1 MSDNTKLKISNG
13 LNEDKYSVK
22 SKFVNFFLLA
32 IFTLFPLFYT
42 DYYYN
47 IRHDKYYFFLVVT
60 AVLVLMIGAVAI
72 TNSDSQS
79 RTKNKAESV
88 PWYKKLSFTDYAFG
102 HSFWYAP
109 YPLFFLKILP
119 MLSWVLAEGTMVYC

>member
-32 IFTLFPLFYT
+32 MFTLFPLFYT

-47 IRHDKYYFFLVVT
+47 IRHDKYYFFSCCHCST
-60 AVLVLMIGAVAI
+60 CFDDWRCC
-72 TNSDSQS
+72 N
-79 RTKNKAESV
+79 
-88 PWYKKLSFTDYAFG
+88 
-102 HSFWYAP
+102 H
-109 YPLFFLKILP
+109 
-119 MLSWVLAEGTMVYC
+119 